1 LLEISKNTLINS
13 NAVLE
18 EKVNE
23 RTKKIKNLALFPEQ
37 NPNPVFELDYHNKVI
52 TYSNPAG
59 NSIIFKDRSFT
70 YEDLIKILIIS
81 EETIQNKNTAKFEF
95 DFENQNYQ
103 RNIFFFDSEPILRV
117 YLNNITDIRNYQ
129 NSLKEKNEELE
140 NTLKQVVNLQTDIIK
155 QEKMATLGLLIAG
168 IAHEINTPL
177 GAIKASNDNIVD
189 SISNGLINQITQL
202 DINDL
207 VTSIELYF
215 LNKKGNK
222 VFSTREERAFI
233 KTIEVDLI
241 NENFNFSNTYFYA
254 RKIYELGF
262 ENLDT
267 SLKKYLEHKNSA
279 DIFTFAS
286 NLLKII
292 KSTETITIAVD
303 KATKVV
309 KALNNFSHGNIND
322 EAVMFNLKDNIE
334 SVLTILWNKIKH
346 GSKVINHISDDISI
360 KGNQEELS
368 QVWTN
373 IFNNALQAANN
384 KCNIEI
390 SYHAEN
396 SNHIITLQN
405 DGPEIPPNV
414 IDRIFDEFF
423 TTKKRGEGT
432 GLGLNIVKK
441 IIEKHKGT
449 IKCTSNSSVTKFII
463 SIPVLNE

>member
-1 LLEISKNTLINS
+1 
-13 NAVLE
+13 
-18 EKVNE
+18 
-23 RTKKIKNLALFPEQ
+23 
-37 NPNPVFELDYHNKVI
+37 
-52 TYSNPAG
+52 
-59 NSIIFKDRSFT
+59 
-70 YEDLIKILIIS
+70 
-81 EETIQNKNTAKFEF
+81 
-95 DFENQNYQ
+95 
-103 RNIFFFDSEPILRV
+103 
-117 YLNNITDIRNYQ
+117 
-129 NSLKEKNEELE
+129 
-140 NTLKQVVNLQTDIIK
+140 
-155 QEKMATLGLLIAG
+155 MATLGLLIAG

-222 VFSTREERAFI
+222 IFSTREERAFI
-233 KTIEVDLI
+233 KRIEEELI
-241 NENFNFSNTYFYA
+241 NENFKFSNTYFYA

-262 ENLDT
+262 ENLD
-267 SLKKYLEHKNSA
+267 SGLKKYLEHKNSA

-373 IFNNALQAANN
+373 IINNALQAANN

>member
-1 LLEISKNTLINS
+1 MITNEIIISKNS
-13 NAVLE
+13 ASCE
-18 EKVNE
+18 FYFESQYYE
-23 RTKKIKNLALFPEQ
+23 R
-37 NPNPVFELDYHNKVI
+37 
-52 TYSNPAG
+52 S
-59 NSIIFKDRSFT
+59 
-70 YEDLIKILIIS
+70 
-81 EETIQNKNTAKFEF
+81 
-95 DFENQNYQ
+95 
-103 RNIFFFDSEPILRV
+103 IFFFENEPIIRI
-117 YLNNITDIRNYQ
+117 YLHNITDIKNFQ
-129 NSLKEKNEELE
+129 NSLKEKNEQLE
-140 NTLKQVVNLQTDIIK
+140 QTLKQVVNLQNDVIK
-155 QEKMATLGLLIAG
+155 QEKMATLGLLITG

-207 VTSIELYF
+207 TTSIELYF

-222 VFSTREERAFI
+222 IFSTREERAFI
-233 KTIEVDLI
+233 KQIEEQLK

-262 ENLDT
+262 ENLDIC
-267 SLKKYLEHKNSA
+267 LKKYLEHKNSA

-309 KALNNFSHGNIND
+309 KALNNFSHGNISNEITD
-322 EAVMFNLKDNIE
+322 FNLKDNIE

-346 GSKVINHISDDISI
+346 GSKVTNHISEGVTI

-373 IFNNALQAANN
+373 IINNALQASNN

-390 SYHAEN
+390 EYLFEN
-396 SNHIITLQN
+396 SNHIISIQN
-405 DGPEIPPNV
+405 DGPEIPKDI
-414 IDRIFDEFF
+414 IDKIFDEFF

-441 IIEKHKGT
+441 IIEKHNGN
-449 IKCTSNSSVTKFII
+449 IKCTSNSDVTKFII
-463 SIPVLNE
+463 SIPKINE